1 MSQEKVVY
9 TSNGILLSLKRKEIL
24 SYASIQ
30 MNLEDVIL
38 SENSQ
43 SQKDKYYMILPIGG
57 TKVVKLIETES
68 RMVITS
74 GWGEGK
80 MGSCYLIGIEF
91 HFCKMRSCWLSDVQ
105 QCAYSSH

>member
-1 MSQEKVVY
+1 M
-9 TSNGILLSLKRKEIL
+9 
-24 SYASIQ
+24 
-30 MNLEDVIL
+30 L
-38 SENSQ
+38 SETDQ

-91 HFCKMRSCWLSDVQ
+91 HFCKMRSCWLFVVQ